1 MKHTIKIILSTL
13 ILAMAA
19 LACGLPAIPGVSDAN
34 SPLFQDNF
42 DGFDQTWGTGSDSTS
57 SVEYADG
64 GLKFEVYQS
73 LYFVWSL
80 PNDTDYSNVHIEVT
94 AKNNNSDA
102 NATFGIICDIGIP
115 DTNHYY
121 FAMNS
126 NGQYAIVKGE
136 VARDDI
142 FLTNNDQWGDSDQI
156 TKNAASYNIGADCG
170 NGTLTFYVDGK
181 QIASVQDASYT
192 QGSVALFA
200 ANDEKENGAEITF
213 DNFTVTN
220 LK

>member
-1 MKHTIKIILSTL
+1 MKRSFKIIFSIMILSV
-13 ILAMAA
+13 AA

-102 NATFGIICDIGIP
+102 NASFGVICDMGIP

-136 VARDDI
+136 VAREDL
-142 FLTNNDQWGDSDQI
+142 FLTNDDQWGYSDQI
-156 TKNAASYNIGADCG
+156 TKNAASYTIGADCG
-170 NGTLTFYVDGK
+170 NGALTFYVDGK
-181 QIASVQDASYT
+181 QIASVQDASYET
-192 QGSVALFA
+192 GSVGLFV

-213 DNFTVTN
+213 DDFIVTS